1 MITPAQ
7 VRGARAQLGWSQDDL
22 VRESLVSRP
31 TIADFELGK
40 RTPQARTVADIVRA
54 LESAGIRFFGE
65 GGVELGS
72 KRQ

>member
-1 MITPAQ
+1 
-7 VRGARAQLGWSQDDL
+7 LGN
-22 VRESLVSRP
+22 RP
-31 TIADFELGK
+31 TTSYFELGQ

-54 LESAGIRFFGE
+54 LESACIQFFGE

>member
-7 VRGARAQLGWSQDDL
+7 LRGARAQLGWSQDDL
-22 VRESLVSRP
+22 FRESLVSRP
-31 TIADFELGK
+31 RIGDFELGK

-54 LESAGIRFFGE
+54 LESAGIQFFGE